1 MKNMKRLPAKS
12 GIYLVTNTIN
22 KIQYVG
28 QAKNIYVRFNNH
40 HKTDYLNPKNSCYN
54 TKFYK
59 ALRKYGLENFVISI
73 IELCSIEELD
83 KKEIYYIDLYD
94 TYHHGYNSTPGGQC
108 WSPNVHSPEAEEK
121 RYQTREKNQSL
132 KSENHPRAKLT
143 NDEVIKIR
151 QRYIDG
157 ESISNIYLDYKDKYN
172 NEAVFK
178 RIVLGK
184 TYISAGNIPNKEQ
197 IRHTNAKL
205 TDIQVKEIRE
215 KYQKGKISYDALGKE
230 YGLSGSSI
238 AAIVKRKTYKHIN

>member
-1 MKNMKRLPAKS
+1 MKRLPIKS

-22 KIQYVG
+22 KIQYIG

-59 ALRKYGLENFVISI
+59 ALREYGLENFVVSI
-73 IELCSIEELD
+73 IELCPVEELD
-83 KKEIYYIDLYD
+83 EKEIYYIDLYD
-94 TYHHGYNSTPGGQC
+94 TYHHGYNSTPGGQYQ
-108 WSPNVHSPEAEEK
+108 SPNIHSPEVEEK
-121 RYQTREKNQSL
+121 RRQTREENQSL

-157 ESISNIYLDYKDKYN
+157 ESISDIYLDYKDKYN
-172 NEAVFK
+172 NETVFK

-184 TYISAGNIPNKEQ
+184 TYVSVGNIPNKEQ